1 MFSEAVGQRSRQ
13 GGVGHGPIRAGCLE
27 EALLAAEESAREGG
41 EKDSLG
47 QGTTGLL
54 APPGSPSPLPLHP
67 APHLLPEPLYE
78 VTRWGQGEK
87 GNSYQPL
94 GGRLLCGEIQ
104 S

>member
-1 MFSEAVGQRSRQ
+1 M
-13 GGVGHGPIRAGCLE
+13 
-27 EALLAAEESAREGG
+27 LAAKESPGEGG

-47 QGTTGLL
+47 QGMAGLP
-54 APPGSPSPLPLHP
+54 APLGSPSPLPLHR

-87 GNSYQPL
+87 RNSHQPL
-94 GGRLLCGEIQ
+94 GGRLPCGEIQ